1 MTTSVQQASGNYESK
16 RSDMAILLKQTFIE
30 TKLFFRRRSELLW
43 TLAFPIM
50 FMVLFGLIYGNTTWS
65 EMNIRAV
72 DFLLPGIIVMGA
84 MVTGI
89 MRTSVG
95 FVGEREKGIYR
106 RLALT
111 PLKRQTLIGSQ
122 LIQHLIVIIVQTMLL
137 IVIGVNAFNI
147 HISGNMALFWL
158 VMSIA
163 ALCFMSIG
171 FALTGLIKTAR
182 SATPI
187 NQMAYFLLMFLGG
200 IFFPNSMLPGW
211 LEKFASILPS
221 TQASDAIRAIFFQSA
236 GFGDVWQNLV
246 IMGAWIIACLAV
258 SIKFFRWE

>member
-1 MTTSVQQASGNYESK
+1 
-16 RSDMAILLKQTFIE
+16 
-30 TKLFFRRRSELLW
+30 
-43 TLAFPIM
+43 M
-50 FMVLFGLIYGNTTWS
+50 FMVLFGLIYGDTKWTG
-65 EMNIRAV
+65 MNMRSV

-89 MRTSVG
+89 MRTSVA

-122 LIQHLIVIIVQTMLL
+122 LLQHYIVIILQTVLL
-137 IVIGVNAFNI
+137 IAVGVTAFKIN
-147 HISGNMALFWL
+147 ISGNMLLFWL
-158 VMSIA
+158 VLSIG

-182 SATPI
+182 SATPV
-187 NQMAYFLLMFLGG
+187 NQMAYFTLMFLGG
-200 IFFPNSMLPGW
+200 IFFPNSMLPKASW
-211 LEKFASILPS
+211 QHFANALPS
-221 TQASDAIRAIFFQSA
+221 TQMSDALRGVFYQGA
-236 GFGDVWQNLV
+236 GFGDIWQNLL
-246 IMGAWIIACLAV
+246 IMAAWILACLAI

>member
-1 MTTSVQQASGNYESK
+1 
-16 RSDMAILLKQTFIE
+16 MAMLLKQTAIE
-30 TKLFFRRRSELLW
+30 TRLFLRRRSELLW

-50 FMVLFGLIYGNTTWS
+50 FMVLFGLIYGNTQWNG
-65 EMNIRAV
+65 MDMRAV

-106 RLALT
+106 RLGLT

-122 LIQHLIVIIVQTMLL
+122 LLQHYIVIVVQTILL
-137 IVIGVNAFNI
+137 IAIGVTFFKVNI
-147 HISGNMALFWL
+147 TGNMFLFWL
-158 VMSIA
+158 VVSIG

-187 NQMAYFLLMFLGG
+187 NQMAYFTLMFLGG
-200 IFFPNSMLPGW
+200 IFFPNSMLPHF
-211 LEKFASILPS
+211 LANVANALPS
-221 TQASDAIRAIFFQSA
+221 TQMSDALRMVAYQGGGIADI
-236 GFGDVWQNLV
+236 WQNMV
-246 IMGAWIIACLAV
+246 IMAGWILACLAI

>member
-1 MTTSVQQASGNYESK
+1 MQMET
-16 RSDMAILLKQTFIE
+16 LLKQTTIE
-30 TKLFFRRRSELLW
+30 TRLFLRRRSELLW

-50 FMVLFGLIYGNTTWS
+50 FIVLFGLIYGDTQWNGMGMRS
-65 EMNIRAV
+65 I

-89 MRTSVG
+89 MRTSAG

-111 PLKRQTLIGSQ
+111 PLTRQTLIGSQ
-122 LIQHLIVIIVQTMLL
+122 LLQHYIVIIVQTALL
-137 IVIGVNAFNI
+137 IAIGVIAFNI
-147 HISGNMALFWL
+147 KLSGNPFLFLL
-158 VMSIA
+158 VLSFG

-171 FALTGLIKTAR
+171 FALTGLIKTSR

-187 NQMAYFLLMFLGG
+187 NQMTYFILMFLGG
-200 IFFPNSMLPGW
+200 IFFPNSMLPGV
-211 LEKFASILPS
+211 LQHVANILPS
-221 TQASDAIRAIFFQSA
+221 TQMGDALRMVAYQEA
-236 GFGDVWQNLV
+236 GLADIWQNLLV
-246 IMGAWIIACLAV
+246 MAGWILACLAV